1 MSNHSATHLMHSAL
15 RNILGEHVQQKGS
28 LVNEEKLRF
37 DFSHKQKLSESQITK
52 IEQEVNQAITS
63 AEDTQIINTSIEES
77 QKLGAI
83 AFFGDITSSRSN
95 TDFFTFNSSIF
106 MTVVNGHIAFQDG
119 KVNDD
124 IPLGMQI
131 EFDR

>member
-37 DFSHKQKLSESQITK
+37 DFSHKQKLSESEIADRARS
-52 IEQEVNQAITS
+52 VQAITS
-63 AEDTQIINTSIEES
+63 AEDTQIIETSIEES

-83 AFFGDITSSRSN
+83 AFLEKNMAI
-95 TDFFTFNSSIF
+95 
-106 MTVVNGHIAFQDG
+106 
-119 KVNDD
+119 K
-124 IPLGMQI
+124 
-131 EFDR
+131 

>member
-1 MSNHSATHLMHSAL
+1 MCIRDS
-15 RNILGEHVQQKGS
+15 ILYKVGWSPFTGK
-28 LVNEEKLRF
+28 
-37 DFSHKQKLSESQITK
+37 
-52 IEQEVNQAITS
+52 
-63 AEDTQIINTSIEES
+63 
-77 QKLGAI
+77 
-83 AFFGDITSSRSN
+83 
-95 TDFFTFNSSIF
+95 TFNSSIF